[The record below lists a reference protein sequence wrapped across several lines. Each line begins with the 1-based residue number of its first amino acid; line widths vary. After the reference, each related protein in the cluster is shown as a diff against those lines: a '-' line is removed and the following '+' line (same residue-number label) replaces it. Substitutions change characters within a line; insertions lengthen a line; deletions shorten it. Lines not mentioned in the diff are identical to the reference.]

1 MKMRVSDYIVQFLK
15 AQGVHDVFGYPG
27 GMITYLMES
36 IDKDQDVNQ
45 YLLYHEQ
52 GAAFAACGYA
62 QASGLPG
69 VVYATSGP
77 GATNLITGIG
87 NAYFDS
93 IPLICITGQVNT
105 NEAKVVDGIRQQ
117 GFQETDI
124 VSVVR
129 PITKYCIYVTDATK
143 IPQELENIYTHAV
156 SGRPGPT
163 LIDIPIDVLRSEI
176 NVKPIKKVAIKSEV
190 NRERYDEYCE
200 LIANQLKTAQ
210 RPVIIAGNGIN
221 IANCKKDF
229 LELVQRLQIPVVTS
243 MISVDLLETDDKLN
257 FGFIGAYG
265 NRCAN
270 TITSASDLII
280 SIGSRLD
287 KRQTG
292 TDINVFAPNAHLI
305 RIDIDSHE
313 LSNTIKKGETRIR
326 ADLSEFLQY
335 FNDHSFN
342 ASDNVEWLDKC
353 HKIKDL
359 LSGIDNLLPNDY
371 VNKISKM
378 LPAEAT
384 VTTDVGQN
392 QVWVAQ
398 SFNVQVDQRILFSG
412 GHGAMGYSL
421 PAAIGAF
428 IATKKPVYC
437 FAGDGGFQMNI
448 QELQAVMD
456 YKIPIK
462 VFVMNNRSLGMIKQ
476 FQEMYFESNFAMTDA
491 NRGYR
496 SPDFVAIAQAYGLAS
511 VKVNDLKDLDK
522 ISGVISSSEPTL
534 VDIDLPDMTYV
545 YPKLVFGRPA
555 REQEPLLDE
564 ALLNKIAAIL

>member
-62 QASGLPG
+62 QSSGMPG

-129 PITKYCIYVTDATK
+129 PITKYCIYITDATK
-143 IPQELENIYTHAV
+143 IPEELEKAYVHAV

-176 NVKPIKKVAIKSEV
+176 NVKPIKKVAIKSEA
-190 NRERYDEYCE
+190 NQEKYDEYCE
-200 LIANQLKTAQ
+200 LMVNQLKAAKS
-210 RPVIIAGNGIN
+210 PVIIAGNGIN
-221 IANCKKDF
+221 IANCRKDF
-229 LELVQRLQIPVVTS
+229 LGLVQRLQIPVVTS
-243 MISVDLLETDDKLN
+243 MISVDLLGTDDKLN

-270 TITSASDLII
+270 IITSASDLII

-292 TDINVFAPNAHLI
+292 TDINAFAPNARLI

-313 LSNTIKKGETRIR
+313 LSNNIKQEETKIQ
-326 ADLSEFLQY
+326 ADLSRFLRY
-335 FNDHSFN
+335 FNNYSFDVSN
-342 ASDNVEWLDKC
+342 RTNWIDKC

-359 LSGIDNLLPNDY
+359 LAGIDNLLPNDY
-371 VNKISKM
+371 INHISKM
-378 LPAEAT
+378 LPVGAT

-398 SFNVQVDQRILFSG
+398 SFKTQAEQRILFSG

-448 QELQAVMD
+448 QELQAIVD
-456 YKIPIK
+456 YKMPIK
-462 VFVMNNRSLGMIKQ
+462 IFVMNNKSLGMIKQ

-491 NRGYR
+491 KQGYR
-496 SPDFVAIAQAYGLAS
+496 SPDFVKIAKAYGLAS
-511 VKVNDLKDLDK
+511 VKVNNLKDLDE
-522 ISGVISSSEPTL
+522 ISGVISSSEPAL

-555 REQEPLLDE
+555 SEQEPLLDK
-564 ALLNKIAAIL
+564 ALLNKVTAIL